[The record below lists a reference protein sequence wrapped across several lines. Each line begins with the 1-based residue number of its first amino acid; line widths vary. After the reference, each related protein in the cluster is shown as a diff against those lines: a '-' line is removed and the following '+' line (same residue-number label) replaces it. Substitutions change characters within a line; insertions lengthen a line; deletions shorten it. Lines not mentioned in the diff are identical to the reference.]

1 MHLIISTKP
10 GILTFYKALGT
21 KMEVKAIVNAGARH
35 ELNSYPQR
43 TVLFQHR
50 NIKKGR
56 WCS

>member
-43 TVLFQHR
+43 TLLF
-50 NIKKGR
+50 
-56 WCS
+56 